1 MTKTLRFALIPA
13 AFAAFASTAV
23 VAQEATPDYPQ
34 AVVSSV
40 SRADVRADAVIARN
54 AGQVAIGEIGGIA
67 LMAAPIA
74 ATTDVNRAR
83 VQAEVGEARRLGLI
97 ADGEGMVVPTVAQL
111 DAVRKAGDRAGS
123 TRVASN

>member
-1 MTKTLRFALIPA
+1 VTKTLCFALIPA

-54 AGQVAIGEIGGIA
+54 AGQVAMGEIGGLSQSPTVVA
-67 LMAAPIA
+67 
-74 ATTDVNRAR
+74 TDVNRAR
-83 VQAEVGEARRLGLI
+83 LQAEVGEARRLGLI
-97 ADGEGMVVPTVAQL
+97 ADGERFVVPTKAQL
-111 DAVRKAGDRAGS
+111 DAVRAAGDRAAS